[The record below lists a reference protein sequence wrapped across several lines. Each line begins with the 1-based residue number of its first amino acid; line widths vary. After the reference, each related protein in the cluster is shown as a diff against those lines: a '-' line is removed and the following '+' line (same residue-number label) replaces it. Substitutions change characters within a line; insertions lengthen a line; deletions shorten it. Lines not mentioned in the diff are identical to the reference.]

1 MTQAY
6 LVMSVYDLP
15 ARRWEEDSQDKKR
28 PKSNFSPFP
37 STVPLSEQYERK
49 RLNLRGKPPGMQ
61 DDEAIRGAKAWYRES
76 KYNHPDN
83 VHLVANTE
91 QLKNLSRF
99 HKSTHML
106 KTRGNN
112 MPNSCTGN

>member
-1 MTQAY
+1 MFMP
-6 LVMSVYDLP
+6 LVQ
-15 ARRWEEDSQDKKR
+15 SQGKKR